1 MPEISTA
8 THPWH
13 LSPVG
18 KAVMEIGPQGQR
30 LLPSVNTALSGSTQL
45 SIGTV
50 LMPPGGISR
59 AHVHNRYE
67 LVVVVVEGLAATLL
81 GPDLE
86 PAIQGPGD
94 FLLIPAGV
102 PHVAVNLS
110 RDHRVV
116 AIETRADPDFNND
129 VELVPDLDT
138 PAAVVAERLRTEHLS
153 SFPQQVFT
161 DLV

>member
-1 MPEISTA
+1 MLGQKVTEKS
-8 THPWH
+8 WH
-13 LSPVG
+13 LSPVRE
-18 KAVMEIGPQGQR
+18 AVMELGPQGQR
-30 LLPSVNTALSGSTQL
+30 LFPSVNTTLSGSSQL

-86 PAIQGPGD
+86 PAVQGPGD

-102 PHVAVNLS
+102 PHVAVNL
-110 RDHRVV
+110 RADHRVL

-129 VELVPDLDT
+129 VELLPELDAK
-138 PAAVVAERLRTEHLS
+138 AAEMATLVRAKHGDQFTGE
-153 SFPQQVFT
+153 VFT
-161 DLV
+161 DLL